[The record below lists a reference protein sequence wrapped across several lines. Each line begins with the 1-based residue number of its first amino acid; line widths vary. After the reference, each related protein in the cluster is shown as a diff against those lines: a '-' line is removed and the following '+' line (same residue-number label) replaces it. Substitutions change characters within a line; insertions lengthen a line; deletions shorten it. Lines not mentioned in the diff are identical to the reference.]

1 MVSPVLQRPL
11 ISAAATVVNTAVVN
25 HEIAA
30 NARNMNMSL

>member
-11 ISAAATVVNTAVVN
+11 TSAAATVVNTAVVN

-30 NARNMNMSL
+30 NARNINLSL